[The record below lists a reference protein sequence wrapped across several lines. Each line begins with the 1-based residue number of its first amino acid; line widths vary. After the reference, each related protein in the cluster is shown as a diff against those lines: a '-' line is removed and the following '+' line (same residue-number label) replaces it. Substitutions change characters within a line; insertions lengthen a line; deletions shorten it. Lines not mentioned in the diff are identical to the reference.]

1 MAGKILIVDDEES
14 IRLSLT
20 EALKGGGHE
29 IITAAD
35 GEEALK
41 KIKEGQPDLMLLDM
55 KMPKMGGIE
64 VLQKIRDFNRE
75 MKVIVVTAHGDMQ
88 TALLCGRV
96 GVRTFIEKPFDLKQ
110 LMEEIKAALEPLQWR
125 QEAELLRHQ
134 QEEEFDGE
142 FIRCHN
148 PKMQQIYRIADKV
161 AQSNATTV
169 LLCGESG
176 TGKEVIAKLIHYKSK
191 RREHMFLEV
200 NCTALPE
207 ALLESELFGYEKGAF
222 TDAKKQKKGMFEL
235 ADKGTLFLDE
245 IGDMSF
251 NMQAK
256 LLRALQEKRFQRVGG
271 VNKVEVD
278 IRIIASTNKN
288 LERAMREG
296 KFREDLYYR
305 LQVVPI
311 TIPPLRERP
320 EDIMPLV
327 RHFVDRYNRE
337 FKNNVSRI
345 SPAAEKMLKQY
356 SWPGNVR
363 ELRNVI
369 ERAVLLES
377 ENELLPEHLL
387 LPEFEAKAEAPGTR
401 AQPDDMSMAAVEK
414 MHIARV
420 LKRVNWNKNKA
431 AKVLGIDRTTLY
443 TKIKRYKLAEPV
455 PVG

>member
-110 LMEEIKAALEPLQWR
+110 LMEEIKAALEPLQWK

-345 SPAAEKMLKQY
+345 SSAAEKMLKEY

-401 AQPDDMSMAAVEK
+401 VQPDDMSMAAVEK